1 MVRLLVATRNPGK
14 AKEYAQLLR
23 DLPLEVTYLDQV
35 GVAEDVEETGHS
47 FEENARIKARAYA
60 ALSGL
65 LTLADDSGLEVDALG
80 GEPGVRSARYA
91 GDGASD
97 EDRVALLLK
106 NMDGVPWAER
116 TARFRCVIAI
126 ATLSGEVRTVADVV
140 DGVIQYEPKDK
151 YGFGYDPVFY
161 LPEPGMTMAELP
173 TDQKNR
179 VSHRA
184 KAARKA
190 VNLLKVLAEKG
201 SRIEDAVSDQG

>member
-1 MVRLLVATRNPGK
+1 M
-14 AKEYAQLLR
+14 EYAQLLR
-23 DLPLEVTYLDQV
+23 GVPFEVTYLDQV

-47 FEENARIKARAYA
+47 FEENARLKARTYA

-65 LTLADDSGLEVDALG
+65 LTLADDSGLEVDALE

-91 GDGASD
+91 GDEASD

-106 NMDGVPWAER
+106 NMDGVPWAKR

-126 ATLSGEVRTVADVV
+126 APLSGELRTVAGVV
-140 DGVIQYEPKDK
+140 EGVIQYEPKGK

-161 LPEPGMTMAELP
+161 LPGPGRTMGELS

-184 KAARKA
+184 EAARKA

-201 SRIEDAVSDQG
+201 TRIEDAKRGQG